1 MFDELVDLPT
11 PCQAVHTGGRHLW
24 KILVALLTGGQS
36 DTWQSLQ
43 QIEDYIENVDDT
55 CNAYASARSQYNLEP
70 ATVINLVAEMEA
82 KWPCQLVDMDCIVS
96 NEHSLLQNMIF
107 LQHGTVVGLNGVQV
121 GTWTTVLHSVL
132 LLNIPN
138 SEWVGVL
145 AAWAQ
150 CW

>member
-1 MFDELVDLPT
+1 
-11 PCQAVHTGGRHLW
+11 
-24 KILVALLTGGQS
+24 
-36 DTWQSLQ
+36 
-43 QIEDYIENVDDT
+43 
-55 CNAYASARSQYNLEP
+55 
-70 ATVINLVAEMEA
+70 
-82 KWPCQLVDMDCIVS
+82 MDCIVS
-96 NEHSLLQNMIF
+96 NKHSLLQNMIF

-150 CW
+150 C